1 MKRLMCGLALA
12 TAMVC
17 ALHVRA
23 QAFQAGI
30 TRITVEDDEPFEA
43 FVAYPTIVPETLVAA
58 GPMLLSAASEAPVA
72 GGSRFPIV
80 LFSHG
85 SGRGAGTPLPHRKL
99 LLHLAREGFVVVAP
113 FHPSTRRPFVDRPR
127 QIRKALASVQA
138 DPRFVAR
145 VDPARVGMVGFSFG
159 GAVTLLSAGA
169 MLDLDHLSRYCR
181 EHRDDDPRAC
191 DGIPTDG
198 SFAAIPPRKLAD
210 AVPLKSVVLLE
221 PFGAPFAA
229 MGLRAINMPALIY
242 HARHTDLRPDGNA
255 LALALALPRPPQL
268 VAVPG
273 SHFVFVDP
281 CPAALEAQAP
291 QVCRDPSGI
300 DRAAILKRVRQ
311 EIADF
316 LRGTL

>member
-12 TAMVC
+12 IAVVC
-17 ALHVRA
+17 ALPNRV

-58 GPMLLSAASEAPVA
+58 GPMMLSATSEAPIA
-72 GGSRFPIV
+72 TDSRFPIV

-85 SGRGAGTPLPHRKL
+85 DGRRAGTPLLHRGL

-113 FHPSTRRPFVDRPR
+113 FHPGTKRPFVDRPR
-127 QIRKALASVQA
+127 QIRKALAMVQA
-138 DPRFVAR
+138 DSRFAAQ

-159 GAVTLLSAGA
+159 GAVTLLSAGV
-169 MLDLDHLSRYCR
+169 MLDLDHLSGYCR
-181 EHRDDDPRAC
+181 ERRDDDPRAC
-191 DGIPTDG
+191 DGTPTDG
-198 SFAAIPPRKLAD
+198 SFAGIPPRKSAD
-210 AVPLKSVVLLE
+210 AIPLKSVVLLE
-221 PFGAPFAA
+221 PFGAPFAPA
-229 MGLRAINMPALIY
+229 GLRALNMPALIY
-242 HARHTDLRPDGNA
+242 DTQHTDLRPDGNA
-255 LALALALPRPPQL
+255 LALARALSRPPQL
-268 VAVPG
+268 ATLPG

-291 QVCRDPSGI
+291 QVCRDPPGV
-300 DRAAILKRVRQ
+300 DRAAILKRVRE

-316 LRGTL
+316 LVVTL